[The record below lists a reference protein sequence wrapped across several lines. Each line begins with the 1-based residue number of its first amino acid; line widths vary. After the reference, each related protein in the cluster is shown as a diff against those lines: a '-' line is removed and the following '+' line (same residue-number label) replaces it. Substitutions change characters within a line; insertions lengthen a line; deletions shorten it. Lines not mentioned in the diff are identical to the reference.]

1 MHCYILLAWTVYVCW
16 FNRLIDSL
24 YHHSNVSLFFFFFK
38 YLSTRQ
44 CFTFNN
50 IIAYSLLIGNA
61 VQQIISHYKFIPRY
75 TGSHIPATMPP
86 TPPPSGCCE
95 LVQIQTTS
103 YDGWPC
109 VLGVTREREGHYAPG
124 CACDGPGRRWQLFT
138 QKSSLFD

>member
-1 MHCYILLAWTVYVCW
+1 MFAG
-16 FNRLIDSL
+16 LIDSL
-24 YHHSNVSLFFFFFK
+24 IHFITTQMSHIFLK

-44 CFTFNN
+44 CFIFNN

-75 TGSHIPATMPP
+75 TGTHIPATMPP

-109 VLGVTREREGHYAPG
+109 VLGETREREGHYAPG
-124 CACDGPGRRWQLFT
+124 RACDGPGRRWQLFT